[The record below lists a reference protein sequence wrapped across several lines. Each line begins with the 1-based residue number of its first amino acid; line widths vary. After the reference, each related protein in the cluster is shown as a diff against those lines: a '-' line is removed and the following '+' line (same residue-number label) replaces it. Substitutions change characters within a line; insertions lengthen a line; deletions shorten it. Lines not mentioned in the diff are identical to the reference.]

1 MAAPK
6 VPAQGPPPDA
16 RWRGRE
22 KLGVKLLFC
31 GVDIREFW
39 YQALPIAFASRV
51 KVSKFIQAEMDKIEK
66 SRPDVRLR
74 NANWIGANGTL
85 LALSRLFGQSEY
97 RTRKFHCRSGES
109 IAR

>member
-22 KLGVKLLFC
+22 KLGIKLLLC

-51 KVSKFIQAEMDKIEK
+51 KVFKFIQSEMDKITK
-66 SRPDVRLR
+66 SRPDVHRR
-74 NANWIGANGTL
+74 NA
-85 LALSRLFGQSEY
+85 S
-97 RTRKFHCRSGES
+97 
-109 IAR
+109 